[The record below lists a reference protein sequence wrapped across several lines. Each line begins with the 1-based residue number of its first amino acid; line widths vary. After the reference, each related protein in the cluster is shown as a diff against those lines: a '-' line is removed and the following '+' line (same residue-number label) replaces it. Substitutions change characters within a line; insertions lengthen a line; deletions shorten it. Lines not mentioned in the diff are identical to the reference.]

1 MASPGVHLCE
11 MNIVTL
17 AETKHEHVCALQ
29 CNFHRAVHLI
39 YIELDVDSI
48 S

>member
-17 AETKHEHVCALQ
+17 AETKHVCALQ

-39 YIELDVDSI
+39 YIEVDVDSI